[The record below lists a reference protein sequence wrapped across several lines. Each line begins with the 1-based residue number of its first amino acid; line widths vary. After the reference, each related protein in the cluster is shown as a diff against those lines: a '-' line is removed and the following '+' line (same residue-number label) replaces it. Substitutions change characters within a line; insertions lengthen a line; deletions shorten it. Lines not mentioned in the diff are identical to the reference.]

1 MGEPVRYLSC
11 GDTALVV
18 EFGDSVDPDLNARVM
33 HLDAAL
39 RDDPPG
45 GLVETVPTFRSLMI
59 HYDPCRTSRATL
71 ETVVSER
78 LAHEAAV
85 EEMPRLWR
93 LPVCY
98 EGEHAPDMESVVER
112 TGRSRDEV
120 VAIHTGALFRVYM
133 LGFLPGLPYLA
144 GMDERLSLPRL
155 KEPRVRVPARAVG
168 IAGTM
173 SVIYPLVSP
182 GGWNLIGRTPV
193 PMFDLARE
201 PAILFAPGDRV
212 RFEAIDAAAYD
223 ALEEQVAAG
232 GLEPASLLGDT
243 AEASR

>member
-18 EFGDSVDPDLNARVM
+18 EFGDAVDPELNARVM
-33 HLDAAL
+33 NLDAAI
-39 RDDPPG
+39 RDDPPP
-45 GLVETVPTFRSLMI
+45 GLVETVPTFRSLML
-59 HYDPCRTSRATL
+59 HYDPRRTSHADL
-71 ETVVSER
+71 AAAVSER
-78 LAHEAAV
+78 LAHRSAETGT
-85 EEMPRLWR
+85 PRRWR

-98 EGEHAPDMESVVER
+98 EGEHAPDMDTVVER

-120 VAIHTGALFRVYM
+120 VAIHTGTCFRVYM

-155 KEPRVRVPARAVG
+155 PEPRVRVPARAVG

-201 PAILFAPGDRV
+201 PAILLAAGDRV
-212 RFEAIDAAAYD
+212 RFEAVDAGAYAAIEAEAADGALDPATLIEAAA
-223 ALEEQVAAG
+223 
-232 GLEPASLLGDT
+232 EPAP
-243 AEASR
+243 